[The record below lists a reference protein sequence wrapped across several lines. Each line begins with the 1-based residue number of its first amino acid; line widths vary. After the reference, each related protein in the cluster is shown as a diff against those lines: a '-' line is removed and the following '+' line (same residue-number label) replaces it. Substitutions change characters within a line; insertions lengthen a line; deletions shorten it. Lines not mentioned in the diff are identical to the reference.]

1 MEYAARMPHTPP
13 QVAVFG
19 VVALLAGAGGALGI
33 SAIADD
39 NSTPAPEIRV
49 VAAQPVS
56 GVNEAGTAAAI
67 GTEAGSVPGSGPNE
81 AITATSLAT
90 GGGGE
95 LSSGPNESATASA
108 VATAAPQF

>member
-19 VVALLAGAGGALGI
+19 VVALLAGAGGALAI

-67 GTEAGSVPGSGPNE
+67 GTDGGSVAGSGPNE
-81 AITATSLAT
+81 AVTASSLAIDS
-90 GGGGE
+90 GGQ
-95 LSSGPNESATASA
+95 LSTGPNESATASA
-108 VATAAPQF
+108 VAPQF